1 MPGVSILILTLNEED
16 NVAACLRSVAW
27 SDDVVV
33 FDSFSKDRTTAIAR
47 EMGAR
52 VVERKFDNWAAHQN
66 WAMANVPWKHDWVFY
81 LDADERMTEPLR
93 TEIEAI
99 AADATEKRVAFYG
112 GRKNFFMG
120 GWAKRAM
127 PPSLIMRF
135 FKPPH
140 IRFERLVNPTP
151 VIDGPHGYL
160 KGMFLH
166 YNFSKGLREW
176 FIKHNSYSQMEAVEG
191 EKLVHGRPDPGG
203 RSLLRQALIGDRAN
217 RRKALKALSFFLPF
231 RAFARFVY
239 MYFAKLGLLDG
250 RAGFHYSL
258 LISMYE
264 YWIQLKMQ
272 EIEHKGWKRQND
284 RIVNRRLA
292 AFDGNALS
300 APDRLPRIDVFIP
313 TFNESHHIAEAVAN
327 AKQLGGGVYVLD
339 SKSTDGTQDLA
350 RAAGATVV
358 ERTFTNYA
366 DQKNWGLDNLPLT
379 GDWVFILDADERI
392 TPELAAEIFEKTA
405 SRRSTT
411 GYFVNRVVI
420 AMGKQV
426 RHGGLYPS
434 WNLRLF
440 RRGTARYE
448 ERIVHEHMVSTGP
461 VDFLRHEMLHL
472 RRESISRFIDKH
484 VRYADLEAD
493 EWVKWRTGNSTTE
506 PAGSLFSNLL
516 AVRQWFRR
524 NIWPR
529 LPGRPLWR
537 FMYMY
542 FFRFG
547 FLDGLA
553 GWHMARLMACYE
565 YMIGLLY
572 AEKLAKLKGKD
583 LGRSGGEHEA
593 IGYVPVSK
601 S

>member
-1 MPGVSILILTLNEED
+1 MLVLTKDEEA
-16 NVAACLRSVAW
+16 NIAGCLECCAAF
-27 SDDVVV
+27 SDDIVVL
-33 FDSFSKDRTTAIAR
+33 DSESRDRTLEIAR
-47 EMGAR
+47 SYPNVR
-52 VVERKFDNWAAHQN
+52 VFTRAFDTEWRQRNYGL
-66 WAMANVPWKHDWVFY
+66 HDVKYRNRWVY
-81 LDADERMTEPLR
+81 ICDADERVPANLAAEILTVVTDPSPAHAAYRLR
-93 TEIEAI
+93 YKNMYLGRWIRHASPYPTWIMRLVRPELVTYERRETNVHPVVTGTIGELRGHFVHYSFNSGLARWFYKHNFYSTREAI
-99 AADATEKRVAFYG
+99 EGVKVRRG
-112 GRKNFFMG
+112 GRPPLAAFRSGDPMVRRRALKNLSYF
-120 GWAKRAM
+120 
-127 PPSLIMRF
+127 LIGRGF
-135 FKPPH
+135 
-140 IRFERLVNPTP
+140 IRFVHMYVLRR
-151 VIDGPHGYL
+151 
-160 KGMFLH
+160 GM
-166 YNFSKGLREW
+166 
-176 FIKHNSYSQMEAVEG
+176 
-191 EKLVHGRPDPGG
+191 
-203 RSLLRQALIGDRAN
+203 
-217 RRKALKALSFFLPF
+217 
-231 RAFARFVY
+231 
-239 MYFAKLGLLDG
+239 LDG
-250 RAGFHYSL
+250 AAGFHYCAM
-258 LISMYE
+258 IATYE
-264 YWIQLKMQ
+264 YWIELKMS
-272 EIEHKGWKRQND
+272 ELESDWVGAT
-284 RIVNRRLA
+284 NRTATRLLRGSA
-292 AFDGNALS
+292 APRPSTRAEGNR
-300 APDRLPRIDVFIP
+300 PPPRIDVMIP
-313 TFNESHHIAEAVAN
+313 TFNEAAHIVEVVAN
-327 AKQLGGGVYVLD
+327 AKTLGGGVYVLD

-366 DQKNWGLDNLPLT
+366 DQKNWGLDNLPFT

-392 TPELAAEIFEKTA
+392 TPELKDEIFEKTA
-405 SRRSTT
+405 SRRRTT

-448 ERIVHEHMVSTGP
+448 ERVVHEHMVSTGP
-461 VDFLRHEMLHL
+461 VDFLHHEMLHL

-506 PAGSLFSNLL
+506 PARSLFKNVL

-537 FMYMY
+537 FVYMY

-583 LGRSGGEHEA
+583 LGRAGGEHEV
-593 IGYVPVSK
+593 IGCARRT
-601 S
+601 